1 MRKHAEKRVEL
12 VPVVPVGNPV
22 RIHSGRIGGNK
33 SMNTA
38 REEICR
44 KCKMLP
50 SIKHLDYPSC
60 IQPVGPINDEERKMV
75 GPDITAES
83 FRKMMEISIQPYC
96 LRKMLTAH
104 PIEWWMRQYV
114 GPD

>member
-1 MRKHAEKRVEL
+1 M
-12 VPVVPVGNPV
+12 
-22 RIHSGRIGGNK
+22 NK
-33 SMNTA
+33 T
-38 REEICR
+38 REEICQ
-44 KCKMLP
+44 KCRMIP

-60 IQPVGPINDEERKMV
+60 CQPVGPINDEERKVV
-75 GPDITAES
+75 GPEITTES